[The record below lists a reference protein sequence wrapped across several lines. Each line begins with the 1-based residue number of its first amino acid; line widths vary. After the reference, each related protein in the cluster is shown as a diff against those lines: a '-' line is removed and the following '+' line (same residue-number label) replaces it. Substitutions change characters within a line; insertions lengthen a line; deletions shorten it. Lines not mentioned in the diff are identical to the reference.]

1 MSEISDSAAQYFCCE
16 NNPTGVSMRQDSG
29 ILQLFP
35 GATVDDKAFEPCG
48 YSMNAIVKVR
58 GSSCIQIKEHYQSLL
73 CHYRLWVGC
82 ALGFV

>member
-29 ILQLFP
+29 IVQLFP

-48 YSMNAIVKVR
+48 YSMNAIVKV
-58 GSSCIQIKEHYQSLL
+58 GHCACMQIEKLYESSLRVCTLQVYD
-73 CHYRLWVGC
+73 
-82 ALGFV
+82 